1 MKLGIHD
8 YYQDTDWELTAAQR
22 YAIYAEAGFHGIDFN
37 TSRTDTPF
45 YTEPEDSLG
54 KQMEEIRREI
64 EGVGM
69 VVHQVHG
76 PWCWPP
82 VKDETPEGRILRA
95 EEMKRSILI
104 ASLLGSKYWVVHPIM
119 PYRLRD
125 LLEGNEAATWELNV
139 EFMGWLVE
147 YARELDVTICLENM
161 PHRNFSMAKPEKV
174 LQLIREINDP
184 HFQMCLDTGH
194 VATQE
199 GLDLAQQVRMI
210 GKHLKVMHVHDNNGE
225 KDQHRWPGE
234 GILNWESF
242 ADALRDIGFDGVF
255 SLETNPA
262 VGISEAQFRKEAQQL
277 VRIGHDIVNAS
288 ADK

>member
-1 MKLGIHD
+1 MKLGICYNMYTERVTCYGD
-8 YYQDTDWELTAAQR
+8 EKFRKLKEFGFDCVDFGLTDTKNPLYTLPIEEAKEILLKEKRLAE
-22 YAIYAEAGFHGIDFN
+22 EAGISIWQ
-37 TSRTDTPF
+37 T
-45 YTEPEDSLG
+45 
-54 KQMEEIRREI
+54 
-64 EGVGM
+64 
-69 VVHQVHG
+69 HG

-277 VRIGHDIVNAS
+277 VRIGHDIVNRIS
-288 ADK
+288 R